1 MMTDTLIDR
10 RDELAELHRLLA
22 SGSPK
27 LGLITGR
34 RRVGKTFLL
43 THAWE
48 DQRVFLFTASRTTS
62 EINRRQ
68 LLQDFAAWSGEE
80 IRTEDYP
87 TWRTVFNLL
96 LATGSD
102 EPLVIVLDEFQYLA
116 DETSGVA
123 AVASELNAAWER
135 TRDTHQ
141 LLLLLSGSAVGTME
155 ALAAGGGPL
164 YGRFNWQ
171 HRLQPFDYWHAAKM
185 APFTDLRDRA
195 LTYGILGGTPQ
206 YLAAIDTGQTLG
218 ENVTRLMLSRS
229 GEVRLLVETALDQE
243 EGVRDVAKYRAIL
256 RAIAAACTERN
267 DIAQRTGLS
276 NDRGLRDKLD
286 RLIELGYVETRQN
299 IDAKRNDP
307 VRYGI
312 ADAAFRFY
320 QRFVEPSTSMLERY
334 PAERV
339 WKSSV
344 KTQLDQYMGHEFERM
359 ARQAYDRRAVELD
372 LSLVKRWGRWE
383 GTDRAGRSMEIDL
396 VAELAHGA
404 MLTGAVKWNTRPIG
418 SDVHWAHI
426 EMLERAAHAGR
437 AWAHNALDPEASILY
452 VAAGGFAD
460 DFMTSLQSAIQ
471 NVICWSLED
480 LYRCT

>member
-1 MMTDTLIDR
+1 
-10 RDELAELHRLLA
+10 LAELHRLLA
-22 SGSPK
+22 SGSQK

-43 THAWE
+43 THAWDDE
-48 DQRVFLFTASRTTS
+48 RVFLFTASRTTS

-68 LLQDFAAWSGEE
+68 LLEDFAAWSGEE

-87 TWRTVFNLL
+87 TWRTVFSLL

-102 EPLVIVLDEFQYLA
+102 EALVFVLDEFQYLA
-116 DETSGVA
+116 DATSGVA
-123 AVASELNAAWER
+123 AVASELNAVWER
-135 TRDTHQ
+135 MRGERQ

-164 YGRFNWQ
+164 YGRFDWQ
-171 HRLQPFDYWHAAKM
+171 HRLQPFDYRHAAEM
-185 APFTDLRDRA
+185 APFTVLRDRA
-195 LTYGILGGTPQ
+195 MTYGIFGGTPH
-206 YLAAIDTGQTLG
+206 YLAAIDTGQTLV
-218 ENVTRLMLSRS
+218 ENVTRLMLSPS

-243 EGVRDVAKYRAIL
+243 EGLRDVAKYRAIL
-256 RAIAAACTERN
+256 HAIAAGCTERN

-276 NDRGLRDKLD
+276 NDRGLRDKLE

-299 IDAKRNDP
+299 IDARRNDP
-307 VRYGI
+307 VRYGM

-320 QRFVEPSTSMLERY
+320 HRFVEPSTSMLERY

-339 WKSSV
+339 WDGLVES
-344 KTQLDQYMGHEFERM
+344 QLDQYMGHEFERM
-359 ARQAYDRRAVELD
+359 ARQAYDRRAVDLG

-383 GTDRAGRSMEIDL
+383 GADRAGRSMEIDL
-396 VAELAHGA
+396 VAELVHGA
-404 MLTGAVKWNTRPIG
+404 MLTGSVKWNTKPIG

-426 EMLERAAHAGR
+426 DMLERAAHAGR
-437 AWAHNALDPEASILY
+437 AWAHNALEPEASILY
-452 VAAGGFAD
+452 VTAGGFAD
-460 DFMTSLQSAIQ
+460 DFIMSIQDADQ

-480 LYRCT
+480 LYGRTR